1 MIIPDTFLSVHEE
14 TVLFIG
20 SGFLGAVLSI
30 IYSLILSFRAAVPHK
45 IFSAAAEDI
54 LFILLW
60 AGAVVCFTTAV
71 GNGVLRMFY
80 IAGTLLGFIVGH
92 LTIGKPVVRLLS
104 RVFSFVYSVFHRI
117 FSPVHKFIVRKCKK
131 CTSKFVR
138 NAKNKE
144 KGKNIRSALLIV
156 KEKMLYNNNKSER
169 KPGE

>member
-14 TVLFIG
+14 TVLFIS

-60 AGAVVCFTTAV
+60 AGALVCFTTV
-71 GNGVLRMFY
+71 SGSGVFRMFY
-80 IAGTLLGFIVGH
+80 IAGTLIGFIIGY

-104 RVFSFVYSVFHRI
+104 RVFSFVYAAFRRI
-117 FSPVHKFIVRKCKK
+117 LSPIHKLTVRMRKN
-131 CTSKFVR
+131 CTSKFVG

>member
-14 TVLFIG
+14 TVLFIA
-20 SGFLGAVLSI
+20 SVFLGAALSI

-45 IFSAAAEDI
+45 MFSSAAEDV

-60 AGAVVCFTTAV
+60 AGAVICFTTV
-71 GNGVLRMFY
+71 SGSGVLRIFY
-80 IAGTLLGFIVGH
+80 IAGTLLGFILVY
-92 LTIGKPVVRLLS
+92 LTVGKPVVSVLS
-104 RVFSFVYSVFHRI
+104 RVISAVYVVFCRLMSPLHR
-117 FSPVHKFIVRKCKK
+117 FIVRIRKK